1 ARGGDVLRLGHE
13 PRAAPR
19 DDRGSHLARD
29 RGRRAAHEARP
40 QPRRRRDRPPR
51 ARARPHPRARRP
63 RRAVRRAPRDGR
75 RPPEERAHGEAR
87 RGERLPRAARASD
100 EHAPRGP
107 PRVRARAEPVR
118 HLPAAERFDPR
129 PRVLLFYLTRGSRP
143 SPRRAKPAG
152 APLPRSLRSA
162 LASLASLPAVT
173 VSGGIDAAGGSPRS
187 LRSALASLASL
198 PAVTVSGGIDAAC
211 GSPPSLRSALA
222 SLAAGRGGAGR
233 STAGFDD
240 DVGVAE
246 GSVGVD
252 VGGCVGAGPGLES
265 AAGDLVPCRIVDLRG
280 RK

>member
-1 ARGGDVLRLGHE
+1 
-13 PRAAPR
+13 
-19 DDRGSHLARD
+19 ARD

-280 RK
+280 RKVDDVLVAVVRL